1 MFAHTIVDFT
11 GPDDVQWS
19 EAAEP
24 APDGG
29 VVIDVVAA
37 GVSFADLLQTN
48 GAYQMIE
55 LRRTGVLHDPPVQ
68 AYPFADARGA
78 LRAIADRRARG
89 KVVLSR
95 QVHVWPAETD

>member
-37 GVSFADLLQTN
+37 GVSFA
-48 GAYQMIE
+48 E
-55 LRRTGVLHDPPVQ
+55 LC
-68 AYPFADARGA
+68 A
-78 LRAIADRRARG
+78 LSLIAEPWA
-89 KVVLSR
+89 KSC
-95 QVHVWPAETD
+95 